1 MNREYPVD
9 IHTYKFAIRTPI
21 QLRFSDLDPYQHV
34 NNASQQQL
42 LDVGKEAYMHR
53 IYKDK
58 GLFFA
63 NNVTF
68 ILASYTVDFLSQIT
82 IDKQVEV
89 QTSVYHVGNKSLRL
103 IQKIVDANTGEIFTV
118 GESVM
123 ACVDLTTR
131 KPIPIPDEW
140 RKRIEEIEKN

>member
-1 MNREYPVD
+1 MNREFPVD
-9 IHTYKFAIRTPI
+9 INTYRFALRTPI
-21 QLRFSDLDPYQHV
+21 QLRFNDLDPYQHV

-42 LDVGKEAYMHR
+42 LDIGKEAYMHC

-58 GLFFA
+58 GLFFV
-63 NNVTF
+63 NSITF

-89 QTSVYHVGNKSLRL
+89 HTSIYHVGNKSIRM
-103 IQKIVDANTGEIFTV
+103 IQKIVDTNTGEIFTV
-118 GESVM
+118 GNSVM
-123 ACVDLTTR
+123 ACVDLSTR

-140 RKRIEEIEKN
+140 RVRISTIEN